1 MPLTRFDSVVSLGDF
16 VVVAAWVC
24 LCVLCGDGREGGCHL
39 GMSGM

>member
-16 VVVAAWVC
+16 VVVAGVC
-24 LCVLCGDGREGGCHL
+24 LCVLWGVGGVGGCHL